1 MPWGFGNVGI
11 FPQIDFALKAMARE
25 ERTIPIPMEKEPM
38 KSEEKKDID
47 YEVVDRDKS
56 GDEEDD
62 IEVEQEDPVMNKF
75 WDLFPQLTG
84 AKPGNRRT
92 KNFPLLDIDTDD
104 METKKIILEGR
115 QRMMD
120 ENLQY
125 NQILPM
131 LKDGEDFWCVFK
143 HGLIRDD
150 ESMDTLKAKIREYL
164 DEMAEIEKES
174 ESPEEIKEAHEE
186 LSKCLREING
196 EKFDKPIHKKMEGMK
211 M

>member
-1 MPWGFGNVGI
+1 
-11 FPQIDFALKAMARE
+11 
-25 ERTIPIPMEKEPM
+25 
-38 KSEEKKDID
+38 
-47 YEVVDRDKS
+47 
-56 GDEEDD
+56 
-62 IEVEQEDPVMNKF
+62 
-75 WDLFPQLTG
+75 
-84 AKPGNRRT
+84 
-92 KNFPLLDIDTDD
+92 
-104 METKKIILEGR
+104 
-115 QRMMD
+115 MMD

-196 EKFDKPIHKKMEGMK
+196 EKFDKPIHKKMCSTKSASACFFNAPDRMTFLAPLATGK
-211 M
+211 TKPAFACKTCPI